1 MTTMTLF
8 GLALAPLYAA
18 IAQVESDN
26 GKTSPNIYQID
37 EGTTCYTSDV
47 NRIWKQHCAVYGLTY
62 RPFPPEAKFSRPAA
76 EKMMMVYW
84 YHWGVHYQKKTGKPV
99 TYEVLARIHNGGP
112 LGWKKPSTKAY
123 WSKVQAVM
131 KGGAK

>member
-26 GKTSPNIYQID
+26 GKTSPNVYQID
-37 EGTTCYTSDV
+37 HDGHGYIDDV
-47 NRIWKQHCAVYGLTY
+47 NRIVKNNCAVYGLVY
-62 RPFPPEAKFSRPAA
+62 RPFPPEAKLDRRVS
-76 EKMMMVYW
+76 EKMMLVYW
-84 YHWGVHYQKKTGKPV
+84 NYWGQHYQVKTGKPV

-112 LGWKKPSTKAY
+112 LGWKKPATVGY
-123 WSKVQAVM
+123 WKKVQAVM